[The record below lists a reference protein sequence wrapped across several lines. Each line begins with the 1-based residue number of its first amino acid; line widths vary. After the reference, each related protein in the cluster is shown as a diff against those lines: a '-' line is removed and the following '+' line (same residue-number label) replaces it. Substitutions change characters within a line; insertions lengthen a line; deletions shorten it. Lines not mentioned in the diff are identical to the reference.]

1 MTNLHEPVYLRFRG
15 RTRRLPLVAIAT
27 ALRRDAAGAVQAL
40 EILIQGPPENRSSA
54 NTSVPTASS
63 APLARHG
70 EGVGGGVQ
78 EQQQQTH
85 MNLSCEQEQRH
96 GDGGVGEGAG
106 PADVDTLVAQLGS
119 DANRVA
125 IERLAN
131 LHPRPLL
138 YEALRRT
145 LRIPPERIRSS
156 RSAIFTGIVR
166 KLAAAE
172 PARPPTP

>member
-1 MTNLHEPVYLRFRG
+1 MTNLHESVYLRFRG

-40 EILIQGPPENRSSA
+40 EILIQGPPENRVSA
-54 NTSVPTASS
+54 DAPATPAVS
-63 APLARHG
+63 AAPATLHG

-78 EQQQQTH
+78 EQQQEQTH
-85 MNLSCEQEQRH
+85 MNLSCEQEH
-96 GDGGVGEGAG
+96 GDGGAGEGAG
-106 PADVDTLVAQLGS
+106 PADVDTLIAQLGS
-119 DANRVA
+119 DANRIA
-125 IERLAN
+125 IERLAS

-166 KLAAAE
+166 KLAADVG
-172 PARPPTP
+172 RPPNP